1 MPAPIPRT
9 EETGRSTRRIL
20 LDIFL
25 IVAIPSVII
34 YVVSRLWH

>member
-1 MPAPIPRT
+1 MSAHRPRP

-25 IVAIPSVII
+25 MVTIPSAMI